1 MNCLVTGGSG
11 FLGSHLVDQLTKLGF
26 EVTIFDKKKSKWN
39 SKKQNIVIGDLS
51 DLKKIN
57 KVVKN
62 SDYVFHFAG
71 FSDLNLA
78 LNKPRET
85 AEQNILGTINILE
98 ACRKFNVK
106 RIIHASSI
114 YVNSTQGGFY
124 RSSKRAAEDY
134 IEEYQKRFKLNYT
147 ILRFGSLYGERSNLD
162 NGVKKIIA
170 SGKKSRFIKYLGDP
184 RSVRK
189 YIYVKDAARACIE
202 ILTKKYENKHLL
214 ITGHKTVSLKKLLN
228 LINKFYKNK
237 KKIKFMRKNFEGHY
251 LKSPFNYRFK
261 KGMNYITKNQVKFEF
276 GLRKVFNETI
286 DDN

>member
-1 MNCLVTGGSG
+1 M
-11 FLGSHLVDQLTKLGF
+11 
-26 EVTIFDKKKSKWN
+26 
-39 SKKQNIVIGDLS
+39 
-51 DLKKIN
+51 
-57 KVVKN
+57 
-62 SDYVFHFAG
+62 
-71 FSDLNLA
+71 
-78 LNKPRET
+78 
-85 AEQNILGTINILE
+85 GTINILE
-98 ACRKFNVK
+98 ACKKFNIK

-170 SGKKSRFIKYLGDP
+170 SGKKSRSIKYLGDP